1 MEYGSKQLAGLI
13 GAPLYQVDSVMLIIA
28 GSAIF
33 CFTAV
38 GLAGILLPQKCLL
51 GLVSIWGFPQIIMW
65 WLSGRVLDSGSRGC
79 RFESH
84 VRRCIV
90 SLSKAYYTLLSTGST
105 QEDPSQHD

>member
-1 MEYGSKQLAGLI
+1 MTVCGYHFYFLNIEGNISLTSYISLIASIPVFQVGAIAIFGIGIWTHEVEYGSKQLAGLI

-51 GLVSIWGFPQIIMW
+51 GLVSIWG
-65 WLSGRVLDSGSRGC
+65 
-79 RFESH
+79 
-84 VRRCIV
+84 
-90 SLSKAYYTLLSTGST
+90 
-105 QEDPSQHD
+105 

>member
-1 MEYGSKQLAGLI
+1 MYHSLVISLIASIPVFQVGAIAIFGIGIWTHEVEYGSKQLAGLI

-51 GLVSIWGFPQIIMW
+51 GLVSIWG
-65 WLSGRVLDSGSRGC
+65 
-79 RFESH
+79 
-84 VRRCIV
+84 
-90 SLSKAYYTLLSTGST
+90 
-105 QEDPSQHD
+105 